1 MLKPNMQDN
10 IQESKSSKLVQR
22 WTGTLCALNLTQE
35 NKNENENF
43 LYVFLCIHICKN
55 FAFLWVSR
63 T

>member
-22 WTGTLCALNLTQE
+22 WTLNLTQE

>member
-22 WTGTLCALNLTQE
+22 WTLNLTQE
-35 NKNENENF
+35 NENENF